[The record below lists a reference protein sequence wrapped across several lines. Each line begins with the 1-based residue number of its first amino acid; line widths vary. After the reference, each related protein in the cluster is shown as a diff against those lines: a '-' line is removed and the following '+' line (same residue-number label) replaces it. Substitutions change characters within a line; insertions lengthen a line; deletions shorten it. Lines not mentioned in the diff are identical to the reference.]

1 MQATNSDW
9 VRMRR
14 DFESQSA
21 QWAGVCRDLS
31 ALPGDVQFVL
41 SEAVMEELSSA
52 FTPKSETSLLR
63 AGAARA

>member
-1 MQATNSDW
+1 MEATESEW

-21 QWAGVCRDLS
+21 QWAGVCRGLS

-41 SEAVMEELSSA
+41 TEGVLEELSSA
-52 FTPKSETSLLR
+52 FTPKSAASLLP